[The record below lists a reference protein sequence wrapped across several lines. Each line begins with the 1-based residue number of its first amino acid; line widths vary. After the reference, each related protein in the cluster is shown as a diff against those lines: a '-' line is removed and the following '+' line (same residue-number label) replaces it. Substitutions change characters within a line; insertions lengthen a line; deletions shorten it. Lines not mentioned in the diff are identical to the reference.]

1 MSRPVIPLWPD
12 TPVPEAIDLMRR
24 EHITFVGEDLSNIL
38 VTCKVADLDQER
50 VRELIAPVVERLV
63 DVRVC

>member
-1 MSRPVIPLWPD
+1 MSQPVIPLWPD
-12 TPVPEAIDLMRR
+12 MPVPEAIDLMRR
-24 EHITFVGEDLSNIL
+24 EHITFAGEDLSNIL